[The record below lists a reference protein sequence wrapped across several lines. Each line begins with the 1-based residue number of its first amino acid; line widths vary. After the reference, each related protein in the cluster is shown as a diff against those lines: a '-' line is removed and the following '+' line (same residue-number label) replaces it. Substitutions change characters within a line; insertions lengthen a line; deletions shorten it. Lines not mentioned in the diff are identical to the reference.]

1 MPANFGRYKITMP
14 KPKRLRNGIGAVVS
28 VYKRFLHPRVLVSA
42 KYPNAAKADVLDGLL
57 VVGQEEKI
65 VCKRLQT
72 CVVMR
77 HEDFDDG
84 ELIHAVARYCKVQ
97 QEGALEHLFI
107 EPQRDE
113 PEGVGAVAV
122 ADEEDGQREIPV
134 MLNEDASNF
143 RAQGFEV
150 DDDNEPAPENIPRTN
165 DTRTNCEFLSW
176 GSESIEP
183 RRAAGVGDM
192 QPNLVGSDAT
202 LHSIVGYFIHF
213 LPMAFIKN
221 VVIPATSA
229 NLSEALTWEEF
240 LRFLGLLFLSQP
252 PSLFQDETSGRWIRR
267 VCFRARHFA
276 SIHLCRGDVLNPF

>member
-1 MPANFGRYKITMP
+1 M
-14 KPKRLRNGIGAVVS
+14 
-28 VYKRFLHPRVLVSA
+28 
-42 KYPNAAKADVLDGLL
+42 
-57 VVGQEEKI
+57 
-65 VCKRLQT
+65 
-72 CVVMR
+72 
-77 HEDFDDG
+77 
-84 ELIHAVARYCKVQ
+84 
-97 QEGALEHLFI
+97 
-107 EPQRDE
+107 
-113 PEGVGAVAV
+113 GAVAV

-150 DDDNEPAPENIPRTN
+150 DDNNEPAPENIPRTN